1 MTGGEDAVVAGCE
14 PVVAGGCDTDGTGF
28 DAVAPGGYDAVAADC
43 NAGVPGCYTVTAGG
57 YDAMAAGCDAVVAGA
72 GPAGSVAALCLAR
85 AGHRVLLLDARP
97 GDSRPGDRPAGP
109 AVAAAADCERPP
121 RDLPRDGRRG
131 AAPYRI
137 GETLPPAA
145 RPLLRDLGL
154 LDGLGADGHLPCTG
168 TEAAWGSGELYGRGN
183 ILDPHGPG
191 WHLDRA
197 RFDAFLRGA
206 AVDAGARLVCG
217 VAVRRTGRPGAWRLV
232 VRERGEGQE
241 RGEEREV
248 PCPWVVD
255 ATGRRA
261 VIARHSA
268 VRLRQDRLV
277 AAYAVL
283 PGPAPADQDLRT
295 LVEAAPDGWW
305 YTARVPAGRLV
316 AHLTDRD
323 LADPRLRTATGF
335 LERAARTRHVGTRLE
350 GYAAGPRPEP
360 RWAPAHG
367 QRLAPPAGPGWV
379 AAGDAALACDPLS
392 SQGILTALHTGVRAA
407 QAVDR
412 CLRGGGRGDEDALA
426 EYRAFVDGVAAR
438 YLTHHARAYADER
451 RWPSALFWARRRPAS
466 IPGILGGAFTQG
478 IDAGR

>member
-1 MTGGEDAVVAGCE
+1 MTG
-14 PVVAGGCDTDGTGF
+14 
-28 DAVAPGGYDAVAADC
+28 
-43 NAGVPGCYTVTAGG
+43 
-57 YDAMAAGCDAVVAGA
+57 GCDAVVAGA
-72 GPAGSVAALCLAR
+72 GPAGSVTALCLAR
-85 AGHRVLLLDARP
+85 AGHRVLLLDP
-97 GDSRPGDRPAGP
+97 GPGEHPAAGPAGPGDRPARP
-109 AVAAAADCERPP
+109 AEPTESAEPAATSATAASDQPP
-121 RDLPRDGRRG
+121 GDLPRHRPRA

-154 LDGLGADGHLPCTG
+154 LAALGADGHLPCTG
-168 TEAAWGSGELYGRGN
+168 TEAAWGSGELYERGN
-183 ILDPHGPG
+183 VLDPHGPG
-191 WHLDRA
+191 WHLDRV

-206 AVDAGARLVCG
+206 AVDAGARPVCG
-217 VAVRRTGRPGAWRLV
+217 VAVRRIGQQGAWRLV
-232 VRERGEGQE
+232 VRERGE
-241 RGEEREV
+241 EREM
-248 PCPWVVD
+248 PCAWVVD

-261 VIARHSA
+261 VIARHGA

-295 LVEAAPDGWW
+295 LVEAASDGWW

-316 AHLTDRD
+316 AHLTDLD
-323 LADPRLRTATGF
+323 LADPRLRTAAGF
-335 LERAARTRHVGTRLE
+335 LERAGRTRHVRTRLD
-350 GYAAGPRPEP
+350 GYAAGRRPDL

-407 QAVDR
+407 RAVDR
-412 CLRGGGRGDEDALA
+412 CLRGGFRGAEDALA
-426 EYRAFVDGVAAR
+426 EYCSFVDGVAAR

-451 RWPSALFWARRRPAS
+451 RWPSAPFWARRRPVVV
-466 IPGILGGAFTQG
+466 PGLVSGAFTQVETML
-478 IDAGR
+478 